1 MPVIRNKL
9 NQRIIIN
16 LKSGKNIDLLA
27 KSTADVSDQDLS
39 SPHLQTHIAK
49 GEIVVMEGGGLKS
62 RNQRKAV
69 TLEKDNENV
78 SNNQNLIKEV

>member
-16 LKSGKNIDLLA
+16 LKSGKNIDLFA

-39 SPHLQTHIAK
+39 SSHLQTQIAK
-49 GEIVVMEGGGLKS
+49 GEIVVMEGVAEKTES
-62 RNQRKAV
+62 RKIIRKGR
-69 TLEKDNENV
+69 
-78 SNNQNLIKEV
+78 